1 MAIAPVVFDVEHRSE
16 AWRALRCGLVTA
28 SRCCDVAAITKKGEE
43 GAARRHYRA
52 EIISER
58 LTNIPADLNRYV
70 SQEMRWGIEKEPLAR
85 AAYEI
90 ARDVMV
96 DAGGFV
102 VHPTLAHF
110 GASPDGLVGSE
121 GLVQIKCPN
130 TSTHLEWRLEGVV
143 PVEHATQMLAELA
156 CTGRQWN
163 DFVSFDPRLPENLQL
178 FVKRLHRDEG
188 LIALLEAEVA
198 HFNAEIEYIVGR
210 LNDTAEV
217 VVPF

>member
-1 MAIAPVVFDVEHRSE
+1 MAITPIAFDVEHRSE
-16 AWRALRCGLVTA
+16 EWRALRCGLVTA

-52 EIISER
+52 EVISER

-70 SQEMRWGIEKEPLAR
+70 SREMQWGIDKEPFAR
-85 AAYEI
+85 AAYEMM
-90 ARDVMV
+90 RDVMV

-102 VHPTLAHF
+102 THPTLANF
-110 GASPDGLVGSE
+110 GASPDGLVGLD

-130 TSTHLEWRLEGVV
+130 TSTHLEWKLEGVV

-163 DFVSFDPRLPENLQL
+163 DFVSFDPRLPEHMQL
-178 FVKRLHRDEG
+178 FVRRLYRDDK
-188 LIALLEAEVA
+188 LIALLEGEVA
-198 HFNAEIEYIVGR
+198 HFNAEIDYILGR
-210 LNDTAEV
+210 LNEADA
-217 VVPF
+217 VPF